1 MNFRCEDRIKPL
13 LDGLLDYKRK
23 MTGND
28 HFRPPNV
35 STWVSG
41 ARETASY
48 LDSYGVPE
56 SKWEEWLWWAL
67 RKHNANMLQAGS
79 DPSVKSTRTV
89 QYTVEQFSKKMP
101 KFEDFWEGVEDDF
114 EESSVLCVT
123 CGKAVV
129 NYNAAGVCADCQM
142 GGG

>member
-13 LDGLLDYKRK
+13 LDVLLEHKRVI
-23 MTGND
+23 TGSDN
-28 HFRPPNV
+28 FRPPNV

-41 ARETASY
+41 ARETARY

-56 SKWEEWLWWAL
+56 SKWVEWLKWAL

-101 KFEDFWEGVEDDF
+101 KYEDFWEGVEDGF
-114 EESSVLCVT
+114 EDTALCT
-123 CGKAVV
+123 SCGKAVV
-129 NYNAAGVCADCQM
+129 NYNDAGVCADCQM
-142 GGG
+142 R